1 MRLVSPIGTLTAI
14 FSLLFCC
21 QDGRTDRFRVFTP
34 GNIGCIAGYWNFLV
48 VQPFHVYFTYQTRS
62 NAAVGGALPRSFRYS
77 PGLWSA
83 PFCSSVRWISVVLPN
98 CEITSR

>member
-62 NAAVGGALPRSFRYS
+62 NAAVGGAWYPYIFGVDERLVARKLS
-77 PGLWSA
+77 
-83 PFCSSVRWISVVLPN
+83 ISL
-98 CEITSR
+98 